1 MLFPKSNKL
10 LIRFLTGNI
19 IGGEGTQVSAKL
31 RHSSTN
37 TKYFQQLQAIWLKAA
52 PNIPGKDQFDT
63 DAAWNLLNRRIGN
76 YVPEYHGTRKEKV
89 RRLNPTLSWIAK
101 IAAVLLIA
109 FGASQLLRPANK
121 LLMKGSGGT
130 TAAPVILADGSIIQL
145 NKYSSIKYPEKFGKT
160 NRDVYFWGEA
170 FFDIAA
176 DKTKPF
182 VIEVGETRIKV
193 VGTSFNVKA
202 NSRNGGIEVVVNS
215 GKVLFYT
222 AKSKSAIGTQVMLEP
237 GDKGVYTKATSS
249 IAKSRND
256 NPNFLTWKTGIL
268 TFKESQLPDVLNALN
283 QKFGVNFV
291 VHDNELNKLKLTA
304 KFDNES
310 LDSILDVLKLVFNIE
325 IKNNGKDY
333 LILKK

>member
-1 MLFPKSNKL
+1 MLLPKSNKL

-19 IGGEGTQVSAKL
+19 SDSEGTQVSEKL
-31 RHSSTN
+31 SHSSSN
-37 TKYFQQLQAIWLKAA
+37 TRYFKQLLAIWQKAD
-52 PNIPGKDQFDT
+52 PNHSQKEQFDT
-63 DAAWNLLNRRIGN
+63 DTAWNLLSGRIDK
-76 YVPEYHGTRKEKV
+76 YIPEDYSPRKDKV
-89 RRLNPTLSWIAK
+89 RSINPTLLWVAK

-109 FGASQLLRPANK
+109 FGFFQLLRPVNK
-121 LLMKGSGGT
+121 LLMTESGGI
-130 TAAPVILADGSIIQL
+130 TAAPLILADGSIIQL

-160 NRDVYFWGEA
+160 KRDVYFWGEA

-202 NSRNGGIEVVVNS
+202 DSQSGRIEVVVNS

-222 AKSKSAIGTQVMLEP
+222 AKSKSAIGSQVLLEP
-237 GDKGVYTKATSS
+237 GDKGVYTKATST
-249 IAKSRND
+249 IAKFRND

-268 TFKESQLPDVLNALN
+268 TFKESKFPDVLNALN

-291 VHDNELNKLKLTA
+291 VHDNELNKLTLTA
-304 KFDNES
+304 RFDNES
-310 LDSILDVLKLVFNIE
+310 LDSIMDALRLVFNIE